1 MGTCRKK
8 GHLIDARSGHIEPTS
23 ASEQKIEKAERAQAV
38 QLEIEKVRTLPDDY
52 WPAEWRKHVRALGI
66 TSLALIYWMADK
78 AKGHDFDLRVEQVL
92 DEAGK
97 VFLEME
103 HSMFD

>member
-1 MGTCRKK
+1 MSEDQASYKAK
-8 GHLIDARSGHIEPTS
+8 SV
-23 ASEQKIEKAERAQAV
+23 SEQKIEKTERAQAV
-38 QLEIEKVRTLPDDY
+38 QLEIEKIHSLPDDY

-78 AKGHDFDLRVEQVL
+78 AKGHDFDLRVRQAL
-92 DEAGK
+92 DEAEK

>member
-1 MGTCRKK
+1 MSQDQVPYEAKK
-8 GHLIDARSGHIEPTS
+8 EKIEATS
-23 ASEQKIEKAERAQAV
+23 VTKKEIEKAERAQAV
-38 QLEIEKVRTLPDDY
+38 QLEIEKVHTLPDDY
-52 WPAEWRKHVRALGI
+52 WPAEWRKHVRALSI

-78 AKGHDFDLRVEQVL
+78 AKGHDFDLRVRQAF

>member
-1 MGTCRKK
+1 MSEEQVPYEAKK
-8 GHLIDARSGHIEPTS
+8 GSIEATS
-23 ASEQKIEKAERAQAV
+23 VSKEEIEKAERAQAV
-38 QLEIEKVRTLPDDY
+38 QLEVEKVRTLPDDY
-52 WPAEWRKHVRALGI
+52 WPTEWRKHVRALGI

-78 AKGHDFDLRVEQVL
+78 AKGHDFDLRVRQAL